1 MTVEIPA
8 GVPEAARA
16 RFAELLE
23 EPLIAPERLVREVE
37 EHVGVVRRVVME
49 GAPLDVPAVER
60 LASRL
65 RALLE
70 RLGPSGPEP
79 DRRLL
84 QAAVRYFVL
93 ADDAEGD
100 LVSLMGFEDDARVL
114 EAVEGVLT
122 A

>member
-8 GVPEAARA
+8 GVPEAART
-16 RFAELLE
+16 RFAELLD
-23 EPLIAPERLVREVE
+23 EPLIAPELLVQEVE
-37 EHVGVVRRVVME
+37 EYLGVVRRAVME
-49 GAPLDVPAVER
+49 GAPLDLPVVEE
-60 LASRL
+60 LAGRL
-65 RALLE
+65 RARLV
-70 RLGPSGPEP
+70 RLGTSASER

-84 QAAVRYFVL
+84 QAAVRYLVL